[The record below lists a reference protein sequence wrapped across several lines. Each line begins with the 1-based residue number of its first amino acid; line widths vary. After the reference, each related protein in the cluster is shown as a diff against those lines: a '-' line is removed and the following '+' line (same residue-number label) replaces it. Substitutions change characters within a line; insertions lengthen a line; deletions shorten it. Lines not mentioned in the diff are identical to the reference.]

1 MELSLYWLGVLL
13 AVLAGMITQLGS
25 VFQKKA
31 VNEKSS
37 DSGFMK
43 SLVKSPTWLLGV
55 FLSFGIS
62 SIFFLIAQGFIG
74 PALIPGLMSL
84 GLIVLVIGSIKL
96 VGEKLKLEEYLG
108 ILLMITGT
116 LLLSLSQLSI
126 EIIEADL
133 LEIWYLIRLILYT
146 VILFILSLLCY
157 IFQKKSNRF
166 KGILLAILSGLM
178 FALGNLWVSQLIGT
192 ITDVF
197 SGNFNIPQLILC
209 ITAIIILILCNVY
222 GLTTIQHAYR
232 VGQASN
238 LIPIQNV
245 PSLIS
250 PIFIYFLVFLMN
262 PPFIY
267 SIFFLAS
274 GVSLIIV
281 SFFLLG
287 KRSARMEELN
297 RES

>member
-1 MELSLYWLGVLL
+1 MSSSLYWIGVIL
-13 AVLAGMITQLGS
+13 AILAGLITQLGS

-31 VNEKSS
+31 VNEISKESE
-37 DSGFMK
+37 FMK
-43 SLVKSPTWLLGV
+43 SLVKRPTWILGV
-55 FLSFGIS
+55 FLSFGVS
-62 SIFFLIAQGFIG
+62 SIFFLTAQAFIG

-96 VGEKLKLEEYLG
+96 VGERLKLEEYIG

-116 LLLSLSQLSI
+116 ILLSLSQLSI

-133 LEIWYLIRLILYT
+133 VEIGFLIRLILFT
-146 VILFILSLLCY
+146 AILFIFSLLCF
-157 IFQKKSNRF
+157 IFQKRSDRF

-192 ITDVF
+192 ITDIF
-197 SGNFNIPQLILC
+197 SGNFNIPQVILF
-209 ITAIIILILCNVY
+209 IAAIIILILCNIY

-238 LIPIQNV
+238 LIPIQNIPV
-245 PSLIS
+245 LIS
-250 PIFIYFLVFLMN
+250 PIFIYFFVFLMSI
-262 PPFIY
+262 PFTF
-267 SIFFLAS
+267 SIFFLLFGVAS
-274 GVSLIIV
+274 IIV

-287 KRSARMEELN
+287 KRSAKMEEIK
-297 RES
+297 

>member
-1 MELSLYWLGVLL
+1 MASSLYWIGVLL
-13 AVLAGMITQLGS
+13 AVLAGIITQLGS

-31 VNEKSS
+31 VNKISS
-37 DSGFMK
+37 ESKFMK
-43 SLVKSPTWLLGV
+43 SLVRNPTWILGV

-62 SIFFLIAQGFIG
+62 SIFFLTAQGFIG

-96 VGEKLKLEEYLG
+96 IGERLKLEEYMG
-108 ILLMITGT
+108 ILLMIAGT

-133 LEIWYLIRLILYT
+133 LEFWFLIRLILYT
-146 VILFILSLLCY
+146 IILVILSLLCY
-157 IFQKKSNRF
+157 IFQKNSERF

-178 FALGNLWVSQLIGT
+178 FALGNLWVSQFIGT

-197 SGNFNIPQLILC
+197 SGSFNIPQLILC
-209 ITAIIILILCNVY
+209 ITAIIILILCNIY
-222 GLTTIQHAYR
+222 GLTTIQYAYR

-238 LIPIQNV
+238 LIPIQNMPV
-245 PSLIS
+245 LIS
-250 PIFIYFLVFLMN
+250 PIFIYFIVFLMS
-262 PPFIY
+262 PPFIL
-267 SIFFLAS
+267 SIFFLVS

-287 KRSARMEELN
+287 KRSIKMEEIK
-297 RES
+297 

>member
-1 MELSLYWLGVLL
+1 MEPSLYWLGVLL
-13 AVLAGMITQLGS
+13 AVLAGIITQLGS

-116 LLLSLSQLSI
+116 LLLSLSQL
-126 EIIEADL
+126 
-133 LEIWYLIRLILYT
+133 
-146 VILFILSLLCY
+146 
-157 IFQKKSNRF
+157 
-166 KGILLAILSGLM
+166 
-178 FALGNLWVSQLIGT
+178 IGT
-192 ITDVF
+192 ISDVF
-197 SGNFNIPQLILC
+197 SGTFNIPQLILC
-209 ITAIIILILCNVY
+209 ITSIIILILCNVY

-250 PIFIYFLVFLMN
+250 PIFIYFLVFLMS

-267 SIFFLAS
+267 SIFFLTS

-297 RES
+297 KES